1 MPRHLRILVLWMLW
15 PVEVITAYGGD
26 LFCTPASGDRI
37 VYRGA
42 YLHVEQIGYIIKQNL
57 QPLREFL
64 KEDVVVVNCNPVP

>member
-15 PVEVITAYGGD
+15 VEVITAYGGD
-26 LFCTPASGDRI
+26 LFCTPASDDRI

-42 YLHVEQIGYIIKQNL
+42 YLHVEKIGYIIKQNL